1 MNLLPGS
8 SEAALLELVN
18 QANNLAQPLVVGDL
32 YFGKVKTLSGGL
44 VEIPAVT
51 MYDSAYEGYVK
62 FRYQRLSLAKAFG
75 TIRPQLRDIGYPTL
89 HQLLPVINKKL
100 GINLEPVDVVDVQ
113 FDWLGNNE
121 QLNIQITATANSL
134 GYEGSFIVTFTRVR
148 PMLNKVVAVTSLDVL
163 KHHTAPVDG
172 KLSLA
177 MALYDLDFTGHTTRY
192 EALAVYAPYRYWW
205 NVGQLRTLMAS
216 YGFPNWPQ
224 AQIGTLKWGTT
235 KQFPEANQ
243 AYKNVIIHPNPNIA
257 GYTGD
262 ALFHYN

>member
-18 QANNLAQPLVVGDL
+18 QANSLAQPLEVGDL

-148 PMLNKVVAVTSLDVL
+148 PMLNKVVAATTLDVL
-163 KHHTAPVDG
+163 KHHTTPVTG
-172 KLSLA
+172 TLALA
-177 MALYDLDFTGHTTRY
+177 MATYSIDFTD
-192 EALAVYAPYRYWW
+192 EKNSLPIYAPYRYWA
-205 NVGQLRTLMAS
+205 NIGATRTLLAS

-224 AQIGTLKWGTT
+224 AQIGTLKWGLTSS
-235 KQFPEANQ
+235 FPEANQ
-243 AYKNVIIHPNPNIA
+243 SFKNVIIHPNPNIA

-262 ALFHYN
+262 AYLHYN

>member
-18 QANNLAQPLVVGDL
+18 QANNLAQPLVEGDL
-32 YFGKVKTLSGGL
+32 YFGKVKALSGGL

-100 GINLEPVDVVDVQ
+100 GINLEPVDVVDVK

-121 QLNIQITATANSL
+121 QLNIQITASTESL
-134 GYEGSFIVTFTRVR
+134 GYEGSFIITFTRVR
-148 PMLNKVVAVTSLDVL
+148 PMLNKVLTATSLDVL
-163 KHHTAPVDG
+163 KHHTAPVEN

-177 MALYDLDFTGHTTRY
+177 MATYSIDFTDEKGS
-192 EALAVYAPYRYWW
+192 LQIYAPYSYWYDT
-205 NVGQLRTLMAS
+205 GKTRAMLAT

-224 AQIGTLKWGTT
+224 AQIGTLKWGLTS
-235 KQFPEANQ
+235 KFPEANQ
-243 AYKNVIIHPNPNIA
+243 NFKNVIIHPNPNIA

-262 ALFHYN
+262 AYLHYN